1 MFHQRPVSYPSLQ
14 LSQRWRFGASQWSAS
29 SSSPS
34 SPMRPS
40 WFRCLLLFSEED
52 FFITFPTSWWS
63 VGKKGV
69 GRWNLGCFWLFSFS
83 RPFFLSFMLLLKY
96 ISKNG
101 LRKPLDFW
109 IMDSLAEY
117 GRVDSH
123 YYIIFDQLSLSR
135 WPHFEAYLS
144 PLRAIVKYFLQGNL
158 YVTGR
163 KRKNKTF
170 P

>member
-1 MFHQRPVSYPSLQ
+1 MLHQRPVSYPSLQ

-83 RPFFLSFMLLLKY
+83 RPFFLSFMLFLKY

-101 LRKPLDFW
+101 LRTHLDVW
-109 IMDSLAEY
+109 IMGSLAKY
-117 GRVDSH
+117 GRVG
-123 YYIIFDQLSLSR
+123 IILYSNSWPWVDCLIFIGPRSDHSLPMS
-135 WPHFEAYLS
+135 
-144 PLRAIVKYFLQGNL
+144 
-158 YVTGR
+158 VTDWL
-163 KRKNKTF
+163 TH
-170 P
+170 

>member
-1 MFHQRPVSYPSLQ
+1 MLHQRSASYPSLQ

-34 SPMRPS
+34 SPTQPS

-52 FFITFPTSWWS
+52 FFIFPTSWWS
-63 VGKKGV
+63 VGRKGV

-101 LRKPLDFW
+101 LRKPLVFW

-123 YYIIFDQLSLSR
+123 YIIFDQLSLSR

>member
-1 MFHQRPVSYPSLQ
+1 
-14 LSQRWRFGASQWSAS
+14 
-29 SSSPS
+29 
-34 SPMRPS
+34 
-40 WFRCLLLFSEED
+40 
-52 FFITFPTSWWS
+52 
-63 VGKKGV
+63 
-69 GRWNLGCFWLFSFS
+69 
-83 RPFFLSFMLLLKY
+83 MLLLKY